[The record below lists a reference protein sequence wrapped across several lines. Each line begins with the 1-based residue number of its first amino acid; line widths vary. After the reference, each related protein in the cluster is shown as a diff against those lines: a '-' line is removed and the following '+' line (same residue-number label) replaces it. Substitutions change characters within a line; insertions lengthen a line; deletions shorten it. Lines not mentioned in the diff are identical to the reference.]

1 MLKSFTNELK
11 KTREEA
17 GITLEGISAKTR
29 IDIKFL
35 KALERGDVHFLP
47 ELYVKAF
54 VKQYAKAIGLDEDET
69 MQRYLMAK
77 DGKTLPNKENETI
90 DSEIEETET
99 KVKESQDK
107 KSEEQEDKKKTLYSY
122 SDENAKNNKSSKSI
136 MKKNLL
142 VYLVS
147 ALVAVIG
154 VVLIYFLFVK
164 DKGNNIVV
172 EKPFDEVLQDTPKR
186 FVNEKVDQIP
196 KESSPKDIEELTLTL
211 TNNDSADSAWVFVVM
226 DNKTSREFLLFPK
239 TSQSFKAKSNFKF
252 TLGNSGVIDLKINNE
267 KIEFKKKRGAVRYY
281 KLDKNGLE
289 RIYIPPQINQ
299 E

>member
-54 VKQYAKAIGLDEDET
+54 VKQYAKVIGLDEDET
-69 MQRYLMAK
+69 IQRYLMAK

-99 KVKESQDK
+99 KVQESQDK

-142 VYLVS
+142 VYLVI

>member
-99 KVKESQDK
+99 KVQESQDK

-122 SDENAKNNKSSKSI
+122 SDENAKNNKSSKSF

>member
-11 KTREEA
+11 KTREKA
-17 GITLEGISAKTR
+17 GITLEGVSAKTR

-54 VKQYAKAIGLDEDET
+54 IKQYAKVIGLDEDET
-69 MQRYLMAK
+69 LQRYLLAIE
-77 DGKTLPNKENETI
+77 GKKLPDKEDETV
-90 DSEIEETET
+90 DSEMVESDTEDQ
-99 KVKESQDK
+99 ESQGEK
-107 KSEEQEDKKKTLYSY
+107 QEEQEDKKKELYSFT
-122 SDENAKNNKSSKSI
+122 DESAKNNGSSKSI
-136 MKKNLL
+136 KKKTPL
-142 VYLVS
+142 VYFVS
-147 ALVAVIG
+147 VLIIATG

-164 DKGNNIVV
+164 DKDNNIVV

-186 FVNEKVDQIP
+186 FVNEEVDQVPEENLP
-196 KESSPKDIEELTLTL
+196 KNIEELTLTL
-211 TNNDSADSAWVFVVM
+211 TNNDSSDSAWVFVVM

-239 TSQSFKAKSNFKF
+239 TSQTFNATSNFIF
-252 TLGNSGVIDLKINNE
+252 TLGNSGVIEMKLNNE
-267 KIEFKKKRGAVRYY
+267 KLEFNKRRSAVRYY

-289 RIYIPPQINQ
+289 RIYTPPQINR

>member
-99 KVKESQDK
+99 KVQESQDK

-122 SDENAKNNKSSKSI
+122 SDENAKNNKSSKSF

-252 TLGNSGVIDLKINNE
+252 TLGNSGVIELKINNE

>member
-1 MLKSFTNELK
+1 MLKSFANELK

-17 GITLEGISAKTR
+17 GITLEGVSAKTR

-54 VKQYAKAIGLDEDET
+54 VKQYAKVIGLDEDET
-69 MQRYLMAK
+69 LQRFLLAK
-77 DGKTLPNKENETI
+77 DGKTLPGKEDETI
-90 DSEIEETET
+90 DSEIVETGTEDQ
-99 KVKESQDK
+99 ESQGQK
-107 KSEEQEDKKKTLYSY
+107 QEDKKKTLYSF
-122 SDENAKNNKSSKSI
+122 SDERTKNNRSSKS
-136 MKKNLL
+136 MKKKKLL
-142 VYLVS
+142 VYSVS
-147 ALVAVIG
+147 ILIALIG

-164 DKGNNIVV
+164 DKENNIVV

-186 FVNEKVDQIP
+186 FVNEEVDQIP
-196 KESSPKDIEELTLTL
+196 KENSPINIEELTLTL
-211 TNNDSADSAWVFVVM
+211 TNNDSGDSAWIFVVM

-252 TLGNSGVIDLKINNE
+252 TLGNSGVIDLKINNK
-267 KIEFKKKRGAVRYY
+267 KIEFNKKRGAVRYY

-289 RIYIPPQINQ
+289 RIYTPPQINQ

>member
-1 MLKSFTNELK
+1 MLKSFANELK

-17 GITLEGISAKTR
+17 GITLEGVSAKTR

-54 VKQYAKAIGLDEDET
+54 IKQYAKVIGLDEDET
-69 MQRYLMAK
+69 LQRYLLAK
-77 DGKTLPNKENETI
+77 DGKTLPGKEDETI
-90 DSEIEETET
+90 DSEIAETET
-99 KVKESQDK
+99 KVQESQDK

-122 SDENAKNNKSSKSI
+122 SDENAKNNNSSKSI

>member
-54 VKQYAKAIGLDEDET
+54 VKQYAKVIGLDEDET
-69 MQRYLMAK
+69 LQRYLLAK
-77 DGKTLPNKENETI
+77 DGKTLPDKEDETI

-99 KVKESQDK
+99 KVQESQDK

-136 MKKNLL
+136 MKKNLP

-147 ALVAVIG
+147 AFVAVIC

-186 FVNEKVDQIP
+186 FINEEVDQIP
-196 KESSPKDIEELTLTL
+196 KENSPKDIEELTLTL
-211 TNNDSADSAWVFVVM
+211 TNNDSADSAWVFLIM

-289 RIYIPPQINQ
+289 RIYTPPQINQ

>member
-54 VKQYAKAIGLDEDET
+54 VKQYAKVIGLDEDET

-122 SDENAKNNKSSKSI
+122 SDENAKNNKSSKSF

>member
-1 MLKSFTNELK
+1 MLKSFANELK

-17 GITLEGISAKTR
+17 GITLEGVSAKTR

-54 VKQYAKAIGLDEDET
+54 VKQYAKVIGLDEDET
-69 MQRYLMAK
+69 LQRFLLAK
-77 DGKTLPNKENETI
+77 DGKTLPGKEDEI
-90 DSEIEETET
+90 VDSEIVETGTEDQ
-99 KVKESQDK
+99 ESQGQK
-107 KSEEQEDKKKTLYSY
+107 QEDKKKTLYSF
-122 SDENAKNNKSSKSI
+122 SDERAKNNRSSKS
-136 MKKNLL
+136 MKKKKLL
-142 VYLVS
+142 VYSVS
-147 ALVAVIG
+147 VLIALIA

-164 DKGNNIVV
+164 DKENNIVV

-186 FVNEKVDQIP
+186 FVNEEVAQLP
-196 KESSPKDIEELTLTL
+196 EENSPINIEELTLTL
-211 TNNDSADSAWVFVVM
+211 TNNDSGDSAWIFVVM

-252 TLGNSGVIDLKINNE
+252 TLGNSGVIDLKINNK
-267 KIEFKKKRGAVRYY
+267 KIEFNKKRGAVRYY
-281 KLDKNGLE
+281 NLDKNGLE
-289 RIYIPPQINQ
+289 RIYTPPQINQ

>member
-1 MLKSFTNELK
+1 MLKSFANELK

-17 GITLEGISAKTR
+17 GITLEGVSAKTR

-54 VKQYAKAIGLDEDET
+54 VKQYAKVIGLDEDET
-69 MQRYLMAK
+69 LQRFLLAK
-77 DGKTLPNKENETI
+77 DGKTLPGKEDETI
-90 DSEIEETET
+90 DSEIVETGTEDQ
-99 KVKESQDK
+99 ESQGQK
-107 KSEEQEDKKKTLYSY
+107 QEDKKKTLYSF
-122 SDENAKNNKSSKSI
+122 SDERAKNNRSSKS
-136 MKKNLL
+136 MKKKKLL
-142 VYLVS
+142 VYSVS
-147 ALVAVIG
+147 VLIALIG

-164 DKGNNIVV
+164 DKENNIVV

-186 FVNEKVDQIP
+186 FVNEEVDQIP
-196 KESSPKDIEELTLTL
+196 KENSPINIEELTLTL
-211 TNNDSADSAWVFVVM
+211 TNNDSGDSAWIFVVM

-252 TLGNSGVIDLKINNE
+252 TLGNSGVIDLKINNK
-267 KIEFKKKRGAVRYY
+267 KIEFNKKRGAVRYY

-289 RIYIPPQINQ
+289 RIYTPPQINQ

>member
-1 MLKSFTNELK
+1 MLKSFANELK

-17 GITLEGISAKTR
+17 GITLEGVSAKTR

-54 VKQYAKAIGLDEDET
+54 IKQYAKVIGLDEDET
-69 MQRYLMAK
+69 LQRYLLAK
-77 DGKTLPNKENETI
+77 DGKTLPGKEDETI
-90 DSEIEETET
+90 DSEIAETET
-99 KVKESQDK
+99 KVQESQDK

-122 SDENAKNNKSSKSI
+122 SDENAKNNNSSKSI

-289 RIYIPPQINQ
+289 RIYTQPQINQ

>member
-1 MLKSFTNELK
+1 MLKSFANELK

-17 GITLEGISAKTR
+17 GITLEGVSAKTR

-47 ELYVKAF
+47 DLYVKAF
-54 VKQYAKAIGLDEDET
+54 VKQYAKVIGLDEDET
-69 MQRYLMAK
+69 LQRFLLAK
-77 DGKTLPNKENETI
+77 DGKTLPGKEDETV
-90 DSEIEETET
+90 DSEIVKTGTEDQ
-99 KVKESQDK
+99 ESQGQK
-107 KSEEQEDKKKTLYSY
+107 QEDKKKTLYSF
-122 SDENAKNNKSSKSI
+122 SDERAKNNRSSKS
-136 MKKNLL
+136 MKKKKLL
-142 VYLVS
+142 VYSVS
-147 ALVAVIG
+147 VLIALIA

-164 DKGNNIVV
+164 DKENNIVV

-186 FVNEKVDQIP
+186 FVNEEVAQLP
-196 KESSPKDIEELTLTL
+196 EENSPINIEELTLTL
-211 TNNDSADSAWVFVVM
+211 TNNDSGDSAWIFVVM

-252 TLGNSGVIDLKINNE
+252 TLGNSGVIDLKINNK
-267 KIEFKKKRGAVRYY
+267 KIEFNKKRGAVRYY

-289 RIYIPPQINQ
+289 RIYTPPQINQ

>member
-54 VKQYAKAIGLDEDET
+54 VKQYAKVIGLDEDET

-99 KVKESQDK
+99 KVQESQDK

>member
-54 VKQYAKAIGLDEDET
+54 VKQYAKVIGLDEDET
-69 MQRYLMAK
+69 LQRYLLAK
-77 DGKTLPNKENETI
+77 DGKTLPDKENETI

-99 KVKESQDK
+99 KVQESQDK

-136 MKKNLL
+136 MKKNLP

-147 ALVAVIG
+147 AFVAVIC

-186 FVNEKVDQIP
+186 FINEEVDQIP
-196 KESSPKDIEELTLTL
+196 KENSPKDIEELTLTL

-252 TLGNSGVIDLKINNE
+252 TLGNSGVIELKINNE

>member
-1 MLKSFTNELK
+1 MLKSFANELK

-17 GITLEGISAKTR
+17 GITLEGVSAKTR

-54 VKQYAKAIGLDEDET
+54 VKQYAKVIGLDEDET
-69 MQRYLMAK
+69 LQRFLLAK
-77 DGKTLPNKENETI
+77 DGKTLPGKEDETV
-90 DSEIEETET
+90 DSEIVETGIEDQ
-99 KVKESQDK
+99 ESQGQK
-107 KSEEQEDKKKTLYSY
+107 QEDKKKTLYSF
-122 SDENAKNNKSSKSI
+122 SDERAKNNRSSKS
-136 MKKNLL
+136 MKKKKLL
-142 VYLVS
+142 VYSVS
-147 ALVAVIG
+147 VLIALIA

-164 DKGNNIVV
+164 DKENNIVV

-196 KESSPKDIEELTLTL
+196 KENSPINIEELTLTL
-211 TNNDSADSAWVFVVM
+211 TNNDSGDSAWIFVVM

-252 TLGNSGVIDLKINNE
+252 TLGNSGVIDLKINNK
-267 KIEFKKKRGAVRYY
+267 KIEFNKKRGAVRYY

-289 RIYIPPQINQ
+289 RIYTPPQINQ

>member
-99 KVKESQDK
+99 KVQESQDK

-122 SDENAKNNKSSKSI
+122 SDENAKNNKSSKSF

-289 RIYIPPQINQ
+289 RIYTPPQINQ

>member
-1 MLKSFTNELK
+1 MLKSFANELK

-17 GITLEGISAKTR
+17 GITLEGVSAKTR

-54 VKQYAKAIGLDEDET
+54 LKQYAKVIGLDEDET
-69 MQRYLMAK
+69 LQRFLLAK
-77 DGKTLPNKENETI
+77 DGKTLPGKEDETI
-90 DSEIEETET
+90 DSEIVETGTEDQ
-99 KVKESQDK
+99 ESQGQK
-107 KSEEQEDKKKTLYSY
+107 QEDKKKTLYSF
-122 SDENAKNNKSSKSI
+122 SDERTKNNRSSKS
-136 MKKNLL
+136 MKKKKLL
-142 VYLVS
+142 VYSVS
-147 ALVAVIG
+147 ILIALIG

-164 DKGNNIVV
+164 DKENNIVV

-186 FVNEKVDQIP
+186 FVNEEVDQIP
-196 KESSPKDIEELTLTL
+196 KENSPINIEELTLTL
-211 TNNDSADSAWVFVVM
+211 TNNDSGDSAWIFVVM

-252 TLGNSGVIDLKINNE
+252 TLGNSGVIDLKINNK
-267 KIEFKKKRGAVRYY
+267 KIEFNKKRGAVRYY

-289 RIYIPPQINQ
+289 RIYTPPQINQ

>member
-1 MLKSFTNELK
+1 MLKSFANELK

-17 GITLEGISAKTR
+17 GITLEGVSAKTR

-54 VKQYAKAIGLDEDET
+54 VKQYAKVIGLDADET
-69 MQRYLMAK
+69 LQRFLLAK
-77 DGKTLPNKENETI
+77 DGKTLPGKEDETV
-90 DSEIEETET
+90 DSEIVETGTEDQ
-99 KVKESQDK
+99 ESQGQK
-107 KSEEQEDKKKTLYSY
+107 QEDKKK
-122 SDENAKNNKSSKSI
+122 K
-136 MKKNLL
+136 LL
-142 VYLVS
+142 VYSVS
-147 ALVAVIG
+147 VLIALIA

-164 DKGNNIVV
+164 DKENNIVV
-172 EKPFDEVLQDTPKR
+172 EKPFDEVLLDTPKR
-186 FVNEKVDQIP
+186 FVNEEVDQIP
-196 KESSPKDIEELTLTL
+196 KENSPINIEELTLTL
-211 TNNDSADSAWVFVVM
+211 TNNDSGDSAWIFVVM

-252 TLGNSGVIDLKINNE
+252 TLGNSGVIDLKINSE
-267 KIEFKKKRGAVRYY
+267 KIEFNKKRGAVRYY

-289 RIYIPPQINQ
+289 RIYTPPQINQ

>member
-99 KVKESQDK
+99 KVQESQDK
-107 KSEEQEDKKKTLYSY
+107 KSEEQENKKKTLYSY

>member
-99 KVKESQDK
+99 KVQESQDK

-252 TLGNSGVIDLKINNE
+252 TLGNSGVIELKINNE

>member
-1 MLKSFTNELK
+1 MLKSFANELK

-17 GITLEGISAKTR
+17 GITLEGVSAKTR

-47 ELYVKAF
+47 DLYVKAF
-54 VKQYAKAIGLDEDET
+54 VKQYAKVIGLDEDET
-69 MQRYLMAK
+69 LQRFLLAK
-77 DGKTLPNKENETI
+77 DGKTLPGKEDETV
-90 DSEIEETET
+90 DSEIVETGTEDQ
-99 KVKESQDK
+99 ESQGQK
-107 KSEEQEDKKKTLYSY
+107 QEDKKKTLYSF
-122 SDENAKNNKSSKSI
+122 SDERAKNNRSSKS
-136 MKKNLL
+136 MKKKKLL
-142 VYLVS
+142 VYSVS
-147 ALVAVIG
+147 VLIALIA

-164 DKGNNIVV
+164 DKENNIVV

-186 FVNEKVDQIP
+186 FVNEEVAQLP
-196 KESSPKDIEELTLTL
+196 EENSPINIEELTLTL
-211 TNNDSADSAWVFVVM
+211 TNNDSGDSAWIFVVM

-252 TLGNSGVIDLKINNE
+252 TLGNSGVIDLKINNK
-267 KIEFKKKRGAVRYY
+267 KIEFNKKRGAVRYY

-289 RIYIPPQINQ
+289 RIYTPPQINQ